1 MAHRLPDDTTRP
13 TQVARPWRATARV
26 VAVTAIAL
34 LPALPE
40 LAAAANID
48 AVPTVIALLTIA
60 AAVQRVLTVPAVDR
74 VLARYGLG
82 AADTKDYY
90 PDE

>member
-1 MAHRLPDDTTRP
+1 MAHRLPPDTHRP
-13 TQVARPWRATARV
+13 TQVARPWRATFRV
-26 VAVTAIAL
+26 VGVTALAL

-40 LAAAANID
+40 IADATNID
-48 AVPTVIALLTIA
+48 TVPTVIALLTIA
-60 AAVQRVLTVPAVDR
+60 AAVQRVLTIPAVDR